1 MVVREFVNQ
10 ITFKVTG
17 KENALK
23 ASENVR
29 KDLERAGVSGR
40 KACEA
45 IGSGFRNVSGAASG
59 AARSV
64 ASLSRGIG
72 IAAATGGRNL
82 APLQRALI
90 GVSAQASAARR
101 SIFNMTTAARAA
113 RGLGSLGGGVGR
125 AVSRGAGMARA
136 GIAAIPSVNAVT
148 GLAAALGA
156 YQVKQTADEVMN
168 LDGRLRAVTATDA
181 ERLEIEQKIYE
192 TSQKNRQSMTAIGD
206 LYTKVARAAKPMG
219 YTNEQSMR
227 VADIVSKALTAGGA
241 STAEAESTIL
251 QLGQALQ
258 AGTLQGDELASLRE
272 NGGTLMQHMAEAMG
286 VTIADLKQMGAEGEL
301 TSERVMNAILAAGSA
316 IDAEFAKMPMTIGQA
331 LQKAENRFSR
341 FTLLVEQRTAIF
353 SRTAQAIDSAFD
365 TLEEWVRVTDELAAG
380 PQDGNVDA
388 YLSLA
393 EAHPVL
399 AALANNV
406 FPALRSI
413 GSEILSIADT
423 VADTWAFWGGDTT
436 VPSLLSNVAAILKA
450 LWTIAKPFVELFSI
464 TLVSALQLALK
475 LLNLIASVVTPIWD
489 FLAEKIGMISSAAA
503 DVGRIF
509 SGQLDPTR
517 AVPSAYQGNSD
528 YSQRNYTFNVN
539 SPAEVNDIMGGPVM
553 SLSPNV

>member
-10 ITFKVTG
+10 ITFKVAG
-17 KENALK
+17 KENAVK

-29 KDLERAGVSGR
+29 KDLERAGLSGR
-40 KACEA
+40 KACET
-45 IGSGFRNVSGAASG
+45 ISRGMRTVSGAASG
-59 AARSV
+59 AARSM
-64 ASLSRGIG
+64 AALSRGMRT
-72 IAAATGGRNL
+72 AAMTGGRDL
-82 APLQRALI
+82 SPIRRALAGI
-90 GVSAQASAARR
+90 SAQASAARR

-113 RGLGSLGGGVGR
+113 RGFGNIGSSAGR
-125 AVSRGAGMARA
+125 IVYRGAGMARA
-136 GIAAIPSVNAVT
+136 GIAAVPSVNTMT
-148 GLAAALGA
+148 GLAAAFGA

-181 ERLEIEQKIYE
+181 ERLAIEQQIYE

-241 STAEAESTIL
+241 STAEAEATIL

-272 NGGTLMQHMAEAMG
+272 NGGTLMTHMAEAMG
-286 VTIADLKQMGAEGEL
+286 VTVADLKQMGAEGEL
-301 TSERVMNAILAAGSA
+301 TSERVMNAILASGAA

-341 FTLLVEQRTAIF
+341 FTMIVEQRTQLF
-353 SRTAQAIDSAFD
+353 SRTAESIDSAFD
-365 TLEEWVRVTDELAAG
+365 TLEEWARVTDELAAG

-399 AALANNV
+399 ATLANDV

-423 VADTWAFWGGDTT
+423 IAETWAFWGGDST
-436 VPSLLSNVAAILKA
+436 VPSLLSNAAALLKA

-464 TLVSALQLALK
+464 TLVSALQLALR
-475 LLNLIASVVTPIWD
+475 LLNMIASVVTPIWD
-489 FLAEKIGMISSAAA
+489 FLAEKIGMITDAAA
-503 DVGRIF
+503 DVGRMF
-509 SGQLDPTR
+509 TGQLDPTR
-517 AVPSAYQGNSD
+517 IVPSAYPGNAD
-528 YSQRNYTFNVN
+528 YSQRSYTFNVN